1 MQKDGNITN
10 NDMFRTFNM
19 GIGMVLIVPEAE
31 AEKALKLAEEHG
43 EKAYRLGRVT
53 AGEKIVT
60 FTGAEV

>member
-1 MQKDGNITN
+1 
-10 NDMFRTFNM
+10 
-19 GIGMVLIVPEAE
+19 MVLIVPEAD